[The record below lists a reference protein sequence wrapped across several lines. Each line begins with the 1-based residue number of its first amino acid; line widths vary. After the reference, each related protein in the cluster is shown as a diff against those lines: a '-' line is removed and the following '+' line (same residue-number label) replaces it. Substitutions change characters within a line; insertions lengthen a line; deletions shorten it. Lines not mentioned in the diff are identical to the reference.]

1 MEKNQYIV
9 ALEIGSS
16 KIVGAIAEKTPSGYL
31 SVRHLQEEKHVNSVR
46 YGIVQN
52 VENIKTSI
60 NHILKNL
67 EEKIDGRVTQVYM
80 GVSGR
85 SLHSSLS
92 EVNRSVGSTEAITRE
107 LIDRIIHEATSTPLR
122 NYDTVDIVPRAFYV
136 DKVETPNPVGQ
147 FGSSIKIKVNLIVA
161 KPALKLNLNRLM
173 TFGIPAK
180 DYIVTPLAVGEQIL
194 SDSDRE
200 LGCMLVDM
208 GAETTT
214 VAIYKGNALVYLS
227 TLPLGGRN
235 LTRDVMNGMNV
246 LEETAENVKKN
257 INNPLDPNNVTI
269 ADIEGVNAPEAA
281 KYFSARAG
289 EIIANINQQI
299 ADAGLASDAIQ
310 SIVLIGGGAHL
321 GGLRQKLEDT
331 IKVRV
336 RMGQNPPMLNILNPD
351 INRMEYIEVF
361 SLLAKAADMIEDG
374 ETCVELNNYE
384 DVLIM
389 NTPRKSESPEPEFV
403 DDVPARKPGKGDK
416 KGDKK
421 GGRKGGNT
429 FFKSLRE
436 KLNGLMQEDD
446 ETAYDE

>member
-16 KIVGAIAEKTPSGYL
+16 KIVGAIAEKTSAGYL

-67 EEKIDGRVTQVYM
+67 EGMVDGRITQVYM

-85 SLHSSLS
+85 SLHSSVS
-92 EVNRSVGSTEAITRE
+92 EVNRSVESTEPITKE
-107 LIDRIIHEATSTPLR
+107 LVDRIIHEATSTPIR
-122 NYDTVDIVPRAFYV
+122 NHDTVDIVPRAFYV

-173 TFGIPAK
+173 TFGVPAK

-208 GAETTT
+208 GSETTT
-214 VAIYKGNALVYLS
+214 VAIYKNKALIYLS

-235 LTRDVMNGMNV
+235 LTRDVINGMNV

-257 INNPLDPNNVTI
+257 INNPLDPSNVSNVV
-269 ADIEGVNAPEAA
+269 IEGVNARDAA
-281 KYFSARAG
+281 NYISARAG
-289 EIIANINQQI
+289 EIIANINQQL
-299 ADAGLASDAIQ
+299 ADAGVSSDGIQ
-310 SIVLIGGGAHL
+310 SIVLIGGSAHL
-321 GGLRQKLEDT
+321 GGLQQKMEDT
-331 IKVRV
+331 IKIKV
-336 RMGQNPPMLNILNPD
+336 RMGQNPPSLNILNPD
-351 INRMEYIEVF
+351 INRMEYIEIF
-361 SLLAKAADMIEDG
+361 SLLAKAADMLEDG
-374 ETCVELNNYE
+374 ETCVELNSYDNGP
-384 DVLIM
+384 VI
-389 NTPRKSESPEPEFV
+389 NTNTIPRRETVEPKPEPEP
-403 DDVPARKPGKGDK
+403 DRRPGKPGKK
-416 KGDKK
+416 SI
-421 GGRKGGNT
+421 
-429 FFKSLRE
+429 FKSWGERLSR
-436 KLNGLMQEDD
+436 LMQEDD
-446 ETAYDE
+446 ENAEDEQ

>member
-16 KIVGAIAEKTPSGYL
+16 KIVGAIAEKTSAGYL
-31 SVRHLQEEKHVNSVR
+31 SVKHLQEEKHLNSVR

-52 VENIKTSI
+52 VENIKSSI
-60 NHILKNL
+60 NHILHTL
-67 EEKIDGRVTQVYM
+67 EGMVDGRITQVYL
-80 GVSGR
+80 GISGR
-85 SLHSSLS
+85 SLHSIVS
-92 EVNRSVGSTEAITRE
+92 EVNRSVGTTESITRE
-107 LIDRIIHEATSTPLR
+107 LIDRIIHEATSTPIK
-122 NYDTVDIVPRAFYV
+122 NHDTVDIVPRAYYV

-180 DYIVTPLAVGEQIL
+180 DYIVTPLAVAEQIL
-194 SDSDRE
+194 SESDRE

-214 VAIYKGNALVYLS
+214 VSIYKNKALIFLN

-257 INNPLDPNNVTI
+257 INNPLDPSNVSNVR
-269 ADIEGVNAPEAA
+269 IEGVDAREAA
-281 KYFSARAG
+281 NYISARTG
-289 EIIANINQQI
+289 EIIANINQQL
-299 ADAGLASDAIQ
+299 ADAGVTSNDIQ

-321 GGLRQKLEDT
+321 GGLQQKMEET
-331 IKVRV
+331 IKIKV
-336 RMGQNPPMLNILNPD
+336 RMGQNPLSINILNSN

-361 SLLAKAADMIEDG
+361 ALLAQAAEMIEDR
-374 ETCVELNNYE
+374 ETCVELNKYE
-384 DVLIM
+384 DDLVFEGG
-389 NTPRKSESPEPEFV
+389 NAAAAVARAEQTREREESEKPE
-403 DDVPARKPGKGDK
+403 KPKK
-416 KGDKK
+416 KGPSRWDKLRNK
-421 GGRKGGNT
+421 LS
-429 FFKSLRE
+429 SL
-436 KLNGLMQEDD
+436 MTEDEPD
-446 ETAYDE
+446 NDD

>member
-16 KIVGAIAEKTPSGYL
+16 KIVGAIAEKTSAGYL
-31 SVRHLQEEKHVNSVR
+31 SVKHLQEEKHINSVR

-52 VENIKTSI
+52 VENIKSSI
-60 NHILKNL
+60 NHILKTL
-67 EEKIDGRVTQVYM
+67 EGMVDGRITQVYL

-85 SLHSSLS
+85 SLHSIVS
-92 EVNRSVGSTEAITRE
+92 EVNRSVGTTESITRE
-107 LIDRIIHEATSTPLR
+107 LIDRIIHEATSTPIK
-122 NYDTVDIVPRAFYV
+122 NHDTVDIVPRAYYV

-180 DYIVTPLAVGEQIL
+180 DYIVTPLAVAEQIL
-194 SDSDRE
+194 SESDRE

-214 VAIYKGNALVYLS
+214 VAIYKNKALIFLN

-235 LTRDVMNGMNV
+235 LTRDVMNGLNV

-257 INNPLDPNNVTI
+257 INNPLDPSNVSNVV
-269 ADIEGVNAPEAA
+269 IEGVNAREAA
-281 KYFSARAG
+281 NYISARTG
-289 EIIANINQQI
+289 EIIANINQQL
-299 ADAGLASDAIQ
+299 ADAGVSSNDIQ

-321 GGLRQKLEDT
+321 GGLQQKMEET

-336 RMGQNPPMLNILNPD
+336 RMGQNPLSINILNSS

-361 SLLAKAADMIEDG
+361 SLLAQAADMIDAG
-374 ETCVELNNYE
+374 ETCVELNKY
-384 DVLIM
+384 DDGLVLEGEHVAAAAAR
-389 NTPRKSESPEPEFV
+389 TQSTHAPRQPKEPKK
-403 DDVPARKPGKGDK
+403 DKGPSRWDRWRNK
-416 KGDKK
+416 LS
-421 GGRKGGNT
+421 
-429 FFKSLRE
+429 SL
-436 KLNGLMQEDD
+436 MTEDD
-446 ETAYDE
+446 PDNDEQ